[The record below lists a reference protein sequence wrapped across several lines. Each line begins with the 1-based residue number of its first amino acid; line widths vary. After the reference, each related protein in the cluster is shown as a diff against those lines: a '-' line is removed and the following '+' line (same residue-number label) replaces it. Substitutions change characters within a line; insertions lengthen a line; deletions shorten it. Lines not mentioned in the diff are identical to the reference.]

1 MRTLPALACLAFTTA
16 TATVANAQPGQV
28 GPPERVGFE
37 LSGGLQAGR
46 IICESEGDFCNDF
59 TEAGGLNINGSYF
72 ICPKLGFTL
81 DLWAM
86 AHTEDGFTLAHY
98 VNTIGLKWRPAP
110 ILTITG
116 GLGAAHATLSYDGV
130 FDVMSTSEDG
140 FAVLIAAALDV
151 VRSRNWAISLE
162 ARFGNG
168 FYGEGEEGGAE
179 VVGRNVGVGGAFTFF
194 GF

>member
-1 MRTLPALACLAFTTA
+1 MRYLLSLACLASA
-16 TATVANAQPGQV
+16 ASLAHAQPGTDA
-28 GPPERVGFE
+28 GPPERIGFE

-72 ICPKLGFTL
+72 ITPKLGFTL

-98 VNTIGLKWRPAP
+98 VNTIGLKWRPLP
-110 ILTITG
+110 ILTLTG
-116 GLGAAHATLSYDGV
+116 GIGAAHATLSYDGV
-130 FDVMSTSEDG
+130 IDLMSTSEDG
-140 FAVLIAAALDV
+140 FAVLVAAALDV
-151 VRSRNWAISLE
+151 VRSRNWAISVE

-168 FYGEGEEGGAE
+168 FYGEGEDGGAE
-179 VVGRNVGVGGAFTFF
+179 VVGRNVGVGAAFTFF